1 MLCVTTGKTLLRL
14 PALGQALC
22 SALTRRQDKG
32 QRSFSFELL
41 ILSCRMGKLE
51 RFCYSFL
58 KGSVT
63 FYHCVGSSFC
73 FVLAP
78 QELFYW

>member
-1 MLCVTTGKTLLRL
+1 MVGALCQDWQNSLLRL

-22 SALTRRQDKG
+22 SALTRRQNKG
-32 QRSFSFELL
+32 QRSCSFELL

-63 FYHCVGSSFC
+63 F
-73 FVLAP
+73 
-78 QELFYW
+78 